1 MANIDLR
8 KRSALESDIDA
19 ALANSVSSLP
29 TPSRT
34 PQEPDYIAA
43 LTCYFPSL
51 LKGILSSHIL
61 KLNFSVCGCY
71 IHQKPKVEFYDP
83 GYRKAEM
90 ELGDLLIVYKEDNG
104 SEVLYNSLLLQAK
117 MVKNRYPQTIARRER
132 HQLTL
137 YEKWPQ
143 FRYVHLPLK
152 GKIRNIYPKTIH
164 TGAQYLLIDSKSSIV
179 DFWCATANKQLYPA
193 ESLACQLIRLIEFQV
208 GDTFVSKTEPVI
220 DDWSKM
226 VWDLLEISKDS
237 KFNRKRSNLSEEPRA
252 NRDLIE
258 EFIEQMLD
266 NSKKEKKNAGNEEEE
281 NEQRGISI
289 ILIKGEL
296 NSVNKNK
303 QNI

>member
-1 MANIDLR
+1 MAIIDLK

-19 ALANSVSSLP
+19 ALANSVSSLL
-29 TPSRT
+29 THSGT
-34 PQEPDYIAA
+34 LQEPDYIAA

-117 MVKNRYPQTIARRER
+117 TVKNRYPQTIARRER

-137 YEKWPQ
+137 YKKWPQ

-164 TGAQYLLIDSKSSIV
+164 TGAQYLLIDSKSSIA

-208 GDTFVSKTEPVI
+208 GDTFVSKTEPII

-226 VWDLLEISKDS
+226 IWDLLEISKDF
-237 KFNRKRSNLSEEPRA
+237 KFNRKRSNFSEVPRA
-252 NRDLIE
+252 NSDLID

-266 NSKKEKKNAGNEEEE
+266 NSKEEKKNEE
-281 NEQRGISI
+281 NKEVENEHTRKTHSS
-289 ILIKGEL
+289 KE
-296 NSVNKNK
+296 
-303 QNI
+303 